1 MLVHLPIALILLLVI
16 LEWLAR
22 SPRFRHAN
30 ASAGLILAIAV
41 PTALGSVLCGWLL
54 SLAGGYEDRLLQLHK
69 WTGIGT
75 AGACLLAG
83 LFYSLDLKKAYRWC
97 LISSVMA
104 LVVASHFGGSLTHG
118 SDYLVRYAPAPFGHW
133 LTRKE
138 PPQPAPTKISN
149 PEEAQVF
156 AALVQPIFK
165 ENCISCHGPEK
176 SKAHLRLDSFAGML
190 KGGESGPAIT
200 PGKAEDSPII
210 KRVRLPVA
218 SDDHMPPEGK
228 QPLSTSDIALL
239 QWWINTGTPT
249 NATVAQL
256 KAPQNIL
263 HIVQARLG
271 TPAPAARELPPKPL
285 ADVLPVAQQLGESL
299 NVTVSAIAQK
309 EPWLQCNASLAGT
322 NFGDAGID
330 ALTPVAAN
338 LRWLDLG
345 GTAVTDAGLER
356 IASMY
361 NLTRLHLERTA
372 IDDSGLERL
381 SGLAN
386 LEYLNLYG
394 TAITDAGLQ
403 TLQKLPRL
411 KQVYLWQTK
420 VTPDAAQA
428 FAEARID
435 KDQLQRWQE
444 EIDALKKKMREA
456 QSFVLDVGAPI
467 EPPSTT
473 NAAPIN
479 AQCPVS
485 GKAIDPTKTVVHETR
500 LIAFCCD
507 DCKAKFQQDPKPFLA
522 KLESLMPPKD
532 STTEPKK

>member
-30 ASAGLILAIAV
+30 ATAGLILAIAV
-41 PTALGSVLCGWLL
+41 PTALASVLCGWLL
-54 SLAGGYEDRLLQLHK
+54 SQAGGYEDRLLQLHK

-83 LFYSLDLKKAYRWC
+83 LFYSLDLKKAYRWS
-97 LISSVMA
+97 LISSVLA
-104 LVVASHFGGSLTHG
+104 LVVASHYGGSLTHG
-118 SDYLVRYAPAPFGHW
+118 SDYLVRYAPAPFRGW
-133 LTRKE
+133 LTRKAE
-138 PPQPAPTKISN
+138 PQSMPATNSN
-149 PEEAQVF
+149 PAEAQVF
-156 AALVQPIFK
+156 GALVQPIFK

-176 SKAHLRLDSFAGML
+176 SKASLRLDSFAGML
-190 KGGESGPAIT
+190 KGGESGPALV
-200 PGKAEDSPII
+200 PGKADDSQLI
-210 KRVRLPVA
+210 KRVRLPMA

-228 QPLSTSDIALL
+228 QQLSTSDIALL
-239 QWWINTGTPT
+239 QWWIDSGAPT

-256 KAPQNIL
+256 KPPQNITRIL
-263 HIVQARLG
+263 QARLG
-271 TPAPAARELPPKPL
+271 TPGPAPRELPAKPL
-285 ADVLPVAQQLGESL
+285 ADVLPIVQQLSDNL
-299 NVTVSAIAQK
+299 NVTLSAIAQK

-322 NFGDAGID
+322 NFGDAAIE
-330 ALTPVAAN
+330 ALKPLAAN

-345 GTAVTDAGLER
+345 GTAITDAGLER
-356 IASMY
+356 IAALQ

-372 IDDSGLERL
+372 IDDSGLEHL

-394 TAITDAGLQ
+394 TAVTDAGLQ

-420 VTPDAAQA
+420 VTPEAAQA
-428 FAEARID
+428 FADSRID

-444 EIDALKKKMREA
+444 EIEQLKKKMREA
-456 QSFVLDVGAPI
+456 QSFVMDIGAPV
-467 EPPSTT
+467 EPPATT
-473 NAAPIN
+473 NATPIN
-479 AQCPVS
+479 SQCPVS
-485 GKAIDPTKTVVHETR
+485 GKPIDPAKTVIHETK

-507 DCKAKFQQDPKPFLA
+507 DCKAKFQQDPKPFLS
-522 KLESLMPPKD
+522 KLESATPAKE
-532 STTEPKK
+532 STTESKK